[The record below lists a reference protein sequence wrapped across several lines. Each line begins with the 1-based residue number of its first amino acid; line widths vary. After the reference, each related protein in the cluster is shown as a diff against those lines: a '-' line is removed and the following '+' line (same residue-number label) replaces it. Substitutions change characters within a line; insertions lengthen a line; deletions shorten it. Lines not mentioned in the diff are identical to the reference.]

1 MRTRA
6 ASVVVDV
13 SDAGEVIIR
22 LVVLVLVVYMAFDS
36 LFRCTIDF
44 RVDMNASVDRKAL
57 ALVVVPRP
65 TRSERLV
72 AMWLMGG
79 VVEVK
84 VEGCLL

>member
-72 AMWLMGG
+72 AMWLMDG